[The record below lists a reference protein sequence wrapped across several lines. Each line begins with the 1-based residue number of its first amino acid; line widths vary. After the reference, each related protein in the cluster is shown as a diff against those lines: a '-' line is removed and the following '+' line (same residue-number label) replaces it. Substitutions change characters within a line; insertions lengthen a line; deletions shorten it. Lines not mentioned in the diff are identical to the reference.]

1 MKKKNIRDDFP
12 ILQSGVV
19 YLDSAAT
26 SLTPEPV
33 VQSVLDYYH
42 NFNANIERGVYTLSQ
57 EASEQYLDAHK
68 IVAKFLNV
76 NETEIIFTK
85 NSTEGINL
93 VAHAIPWK
101 EGDKIVTTL
110 IEHHSNYLPWLY
122 FAKKYN
128 LRLERIKPDKNG
140 HFNLSDFEKA
150 IDNNT
155 KLVAVN
161 HISNV
166 LGTISPLP
174 EIVEIARKHNALVL
188 ADGAQAAPHISLN
201 LKGLNLDFYA
211 ISGHKMMGPTG
222 TGILYINSRNLDWFK
237 PVFVGGGIITDVELD
252 NYTLADGFERFEAGT
267 PNIAGGIGLGAA
279 AEYLSRYGMKNVEK
293 WEKELTDYLLD
304 RMRTVNGIEIYGPLN
319 AQGRVGVIS
328 FNLRN
333 IPPHRVAF
341 LLSERYDIAVRSGL
355 HCAHPLIKYI
365 LNLPNGTVRVSMYIY
380 NTKEEID
387 KLISA
392 LNEIRGME

>member
-1 MKKKNIRDDFP
+1 MKEKNIRDDFP

-33 VQSVLDYYH
+33 VQSLLNYYH
-42 NFNANIERGVYTLSQ
+42 RFNANIERGVYTLSQ
-57 EASEQYLDAHK
+57 EASEQYLEAHR
-68 IVAKFLNV
+68 IIAKFLNV
-76 NETEIIFTK
+76 NENEVVFTK

-93 VAHAIPWK
+93 VAHTIEWK

-122 FAKKYN
+122 MAKKYN

-140 HFNLSDFEKA
+140 HFNLKDFEDA
-150 IDNNT
+150 IDDNT

-166 LGTISPLP
+166 LGTISPLS
-174 EIVEIARKHNALVL
+174 EIVKIAKKHNALVL
-188 ADGAQAAPHISLN
+188 ADGAQAAPHIPLD
-201 LKGLNLDFYA
+201 LKSLNLDFYA

-222 TGILYINSRNLDWFK
+222 TGVLYINSRNLDWFK
-237 PVFVGGGIITDVELD
+237 PAFVGGGIIKDVEMD
-252 NYTLADGFERFEAGT
+252 SYTLADGFERFEAGT

-279 AEYLSRYGMKNVEK
+279 AEYLSKYGMKNVEAY
-293 WEKELTDYLLD
+293 ENEITGYFLD
-304 RMRTVNGIEIYGPLN
+304 KMQTVEGIEIYGPLN
-319 AQGRVGVIS
+319 AQKRVGVVS
-328 FNLRN
+328 FNLSN

-341 LLSERYDIAVRSGL
+341 LLSEKHNIAVRSGL
-355 HCAHPLIKYI
+355 HCAHPLVKYI
-365 LNLPNGTVRVSMYIY
+365 LNVPNGTVRASAYIY
-380 NTKEEID
+380 NTKDEID
-387 KLISA
+387 KLVSA
-392 LNEIRGME
+392 LNEIRKMG